1 MPVTGSTSR
10 AALVHGSGRS
20 ILRNVTG
27 SLEHQRVPIDERL
40 RSEPTV
46 WLSSTRPDGRPH
58 VVPVW
63 FNWDGRVFDLFS
75 KPHAQKVRNLRE
87 RPAVM
92 LAVGQPEAEF
102 DVELVEGT
110 AAILPQPTA
119 EVIRPTMFEKYA
131 ALMARAQLDRATFVT
146 TYSQPVRITPTRFL
160 GYGGKGWTDPAL
172 TPDGDQDVVGHLH
185 LPRFVTRLTEA
196 QRELFDEIARIARRS
211 TQPVALLALEE

>member
-1 MPVTGSTSR
+1 LSTGGGILAR
-10 AALVHGSGRS
+10 MAGSFGQAR
-20 ILRNVTG
+20 I
-27 SLEHQRVPIDERL
+27 PIDERL
-40 RSEPTV
+40 RTEPTV

-87 RPAVM
+87 HPDVM

-110 AAILPQPTA
+110 ADVLPQPTA
-119 EVIRPTMFEKYA
+119 EVIQPAMFDKYA
-131 ALMARAQLDRATFVT
+131 ALMARVQLDRPTFVS

-172 TPDGDQDVVGHLH
+172 TPDGDQDVVGHLR
-185 LPRFVTRLTEA
+185 LPRFVTRLTDA
-196 QRELFDEIARIARRS
+196 QRELFDEIARVARRS
-211 TQPVALLALEE
+211 RPPIELLALAG

>member
-1 MPVTGSTSR
+1 MGPAMNR
-10 AALVHGSGRS
+10 QRIS
-20 ILRNVTG
+20 I
-27 SLEHQRVPIDERL
+27 EMRL

-75 KPHAQKVRNLRE
+75 KPHAQKIRNLRE
-87 RPAVM
+87 RPDVM
-92 LAVGQPEAEF
+92 LAIGQPDEAF

-110 AAILPQPTA
+110 ATVLPTPTA
-119 EVIRPTMFEKYA
+119 DVIRPSMFEKYA
-131 ALMARAQLDRATFVT
+131 QLMARAELDQPTFVT

-172 TPDGDQDVVGHLH
+172 TPDGDQDVVGHL
-185 LPRFVTRLTEA
+185 LPGLSTGWTNA
-196 QRELFDEIARIARRS
+196 QRAMLDEISR
-211 TQPVALLALEE
+211 VAKHTEGRPLDLLALDD